1 MENNNKPL
9 AEFNHP
15 MLNSSSQHHYTLT
28 TEL

>member
-1 MENNNKPL
+1 MENNKPL

-15 MLNSSSQHHYTLT
+15 MFAGSSQHHYTLI